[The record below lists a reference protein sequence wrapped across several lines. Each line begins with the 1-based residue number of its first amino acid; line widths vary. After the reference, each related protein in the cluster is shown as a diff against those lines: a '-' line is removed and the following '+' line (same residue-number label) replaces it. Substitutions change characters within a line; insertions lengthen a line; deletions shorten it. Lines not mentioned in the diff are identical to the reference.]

1 MESVSIEH
9 PNTVTKLSRPIK
21 QPKIIT
27 QQPNK
32 IKVYTESK
40 AADCALQLDLI
51 KINFLLKMFT
61 TL

>member
-9 PNTVTKLSRPIK
+9 PKTVTKLSKPIK

-32 IKVYTESK
+32 IKVYTEWK
-40 AADCALQLDLI
+40 AADCALQLNLI
-51 KINFLLKMFT
+51 KINFPLKMFT
-61 TL
+61 T